1 VPLAQANG
9 IDLYYERRGSGPR
22 LLYCNGSGATL
33 AQSGVLIDGFAV
45 LFDVLA
51 YDARGMGKSS
61 RPQGT
66 YEMADCAADAV
77 ALLDALGWGSC
88 RMVGTS
94 FGGMV
99 AQEVGVTWPERVERL
114 ALLSSSP
121 GGAYRSYPL
130 ETLADLPVDEAT
142 AKGAP
147 LIDSRFTPG
156 WLIEHPVDRS
166 IVDMM
171 ISMRETSTDP
181 EVRRGEAAQLDARS
195 RFDALDRLERISCP
209 TLVANGRY
217 DQIAPPANAEAIA
230 SRVPG
235 ADLRLYEGGHLF
247 FLQDA
252 KAAPEIMAFLQG
264 D

>member
-1 VPLAQANG
+1 
-9 IDLYYERRGSGPR
+9 
-22 LLYCNGSGATL
+22 
-33 AQSGVLIDGFAV
+33 
-45 LFDVLA
+45 
-51 YDARGMGKSS
+51 
-61 RPQGT
+61 
-66 YEMADCAADAV
+66 
-77 ALLDALGWGSC
+77 
-88 RMVGTS
+88 MVGTS

-99 AQEVGVTWPERVERL
+99 AQEVALTWPERVERL

-130 ETLADLPVDEAT
+130 ETLAGLPVDEAT

-171 ISMRETSTDP
+171 IGMRETSTDP

-195 RFDALDRLERISCP
+195 RFDALDRLDRISCP

-230 SRVPG
+230 ARVPG
-235 ADLRLYEGGHLF
+235 ADLRLYDGGHLF

-252 KAAPEIMAFLQG
+252 NAAPEIMAFLQG